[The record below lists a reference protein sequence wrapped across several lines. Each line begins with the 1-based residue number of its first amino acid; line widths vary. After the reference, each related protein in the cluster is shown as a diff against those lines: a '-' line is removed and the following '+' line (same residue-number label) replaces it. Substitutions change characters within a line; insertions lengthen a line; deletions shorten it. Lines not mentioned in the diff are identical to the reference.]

1 MEFYSGYFLQIF
13 TLNITNT
20 HQEDMEPR
28 DPQARTPGTGT
39 AGEPGA
45 NLAAAHRSRGYGDT
59 ARRAPPMTGMAPSGR
74 RGLPTTGGYP
84 LQK

>member
-45 NLAAAHRSRGYGDT
+45 NLAAAHR
-59 ARRAPPMTGMAPSGR
+59 R
-74 RGLPTTGGYP
+74 RG
-84 LQK
+84 